1 MKKILLLGGA
11 NTQIPSILTA
21 KKMGYYTITCDYLPD
36 NPGHKFA
43 DEYHNVSTTDKEAV
57 LALAKELQIDGILAY
72 ATDVAAATAAYV
84 SEAMGFPTSPYKSV
98 DILTNKDKFRA
109 FLEENG
115 FCTPRARGY
124 SSVEEAKKDLEN
136 FKFPVMVKPVDSAG
150 SKGVARMDD
159 AGQLEELV
167 ENALQYSRCKRFII
181 EEYVEKYRYQIAGDG
196 FSVDGKLVFR
206 CFANEHFSNKAASPY
221 VPIGES
227 FPYDMPKEVHEKVHA
242 EIQRLLTLLDM
253 KTQAYNFDIRIDK
266 DYNVYLMEVGPRNG
280 GNMIAQVIEK
290 ATGIPFVEYMLKA
303 AMGEDC
309 SDLKMVEPEGFW
321 SCYILHT
328 LKEGNFKR
336 IQYTD
341 EIKKNIVEEHI
352 HVKEG
357 EKLIPFTGS
366 NGTVGVLILRYD
378 SMEEMLHKMDNMYD
392 YITVEVESR
401 IEEKYE
407 IIIFSRNPNLW
418 E

>member
-206 CFANEHFSNKAASPY
+206 CFANEHFNKAASPY

-309 SDLKMVEPEGFW
+309 SELKMVEPEGFW

-392 YITVEVESR
+392 YITVEVE
-401 IEEKYE
+401 
-407 IIIFSRNPNLW
+407 
-418 E
+418 

>member
-57 LALAKELQIDGILAY
+57 LALARELQIDGILAY

-84 SEAMGFPTSPYKSV
+84 SETMGFPTSPYKSV

-159 AGQLEELV
+159 ASQLEELV

-392 YITVEVESR
+392 YITVEVE
-401 IEEKYE
+401 
-407 IIIFSRNPNLW
+407 
-418 E
+418 

>member
-196 FSVDGKLVFR
+196 FSVDGKLVVR
-206 CFANEHFSNKAASPY
+206 CCANEHFSNKAASPY

-309 SDLKMVEPEGFW
+309 SELKMVEPEGFW

-392 YITVEVESR
+392 YITVEVE
-401 IEEKYE
+401 
-407 IIIFSRNPNLW
+407 
-418 E
+418 

>member
-309 SDLKMVEPEGFW
+309 SNLKMVEPEGFW

-328 LKEGNFKR
+328 LKECNFKR

-392 YITVEVESR
+392 YITVEVE
-401 IEEKYE
+401 
-407 IIIFSRNPNLW
+407 
-418 E
+418 

>member
-11 NTQIPSILTA
+11 NIQIPSILTA

-57 LALAKELQIDGILAY
+57 LALARELQIDGILAY

-159 AGQLEELV
+159 ASQLEELV

-392 YITVEVESR
+392 YITVEVE
-401 IEEKYE
+401 
-407 IIIFSRNPNLW
+407 
-418 E
+418 

>member
-309 SDLKMVEPEGFW
+309 SELKMVEPEGFW

-341 EIKKNIVEEHI
+341 EIKKNIVGEHI

-392 YITVEVESR
+392 YITVEVE
-401 IEEKYE
+401 
-407 IIIFSRNPNLW
+407 
-418 E
+418 

>member
-57 LALAKELQIDGILAY
+57 LALARELQIDGILAY

-159 AGQLEELV
+159 ASQLEELV

-242 EIQRLLTLLDM
+242 EIQRLLPLLDM

-392 YITVEVESR
+392 YITVEVE
-401 IEEKYE
+401 
-407 IIIFSRNPNLW
+407 
-418 E
+418 

>member
-36 NPGHKFA
+36 NPEHKFA

-57 LALAKELQIDGILAY
+57 LALAKGLQIDGILAY

-309 SDLKMVEPEGFW
+309 SELKMVEPEGFW

-392 YITVEVESR
+392 YITVEVE
-401 IEEKYE
+401 
-407 IIIFSRNPNLW
+407 
-418 E
+418 

>member
-72 ATDVAAATAAYV
+72 ATDVAEATAAYV

-309 SDLKMVEPEGFW
+309 SELKMVEPEGFW

-392 YITVEVESR
+392 YITVEVE
-401 IEEKYE
+401 
-407 IIIFSRNPNLW
+407 
-418 E
+418 

>member
-159 AGQLEELV
+159 ASQLEELV

-392 YITVEVESR
+392 YITVEVE
-401 IEEKYE
+401 
-407 IIIFSRNPNLW
+407 
-418 E
+418 

>member
-124 SSVEEAKKDLEN
+124 SSVEKAKKDLEN

-309 SDLKMVEPEGFW
+309 SELKMVEPEGFW

-392 YITVEVESR
+392 YITVEVE
-401 IEEKYE
+401 
-407 IIIFSRNPNLW
+407 
-418 E
+418 

>member
-57 LALAKELQIDGILAY
+57 LALARELQIDGILAY

-159 AGQLEELV
+159 ASQLEELV

-392 YITVEVESR
+392 YITVEVE
-401 IEEKYE
+401 
-407 IIIFSRNPNLW
+407 
-418 E
+418 

>member
-84 SEAMGFPTSPYKSV
+84 SETMGFPTSPYKSV

-159 AGQLEELV
+159 ASQLEELV

-392 YITVEVESR
+392 YITVEVE
-401 IEEKYE
+401 
-407 IIIFSRNPNLW
+407 
-418 E
+418 